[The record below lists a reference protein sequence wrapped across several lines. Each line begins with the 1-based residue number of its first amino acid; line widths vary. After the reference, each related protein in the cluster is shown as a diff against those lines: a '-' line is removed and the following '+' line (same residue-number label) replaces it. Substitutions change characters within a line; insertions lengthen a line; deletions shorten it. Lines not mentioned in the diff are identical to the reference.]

1 MGRALLPEPAIVKKI
16 LILGAGFAGIA
27 TARGLE
33 RMLRPGEAE
42 IAVVGRDNFTLFT
55 PMLPEVFAG
64 GIETRHIVTPV
75 RAQLRRTQYLL
86 GDVVELDIDA
96 RCAQVQHMITGA
108 KQTLTY
114 DHVVLALGSVTSTFG
129 IEGVSDHALPLKTL
143 EDAERLRNRMI
154 ASLELADV
162 TDDPIERKRL
172 LTYVIVGGGYTGC
185 EAAGEVIDLF
195 GSITKFY
202 ENIKLSDVRLVLI
215 EAGTSLLAG
224 LPAPMGVYTQKNLAS
239 RGAEIIMGDPVTCI
253 DDQAITLKSGTSIP
267 TATVIWSAGVRPTP
281 VLKNLPL
288 QHARNGGIVVN
299 RDMSVPDRPGMWALG
314 DCAWI
319 PTGKPDEWYPMTA
332 QHAIRE
338 GPALAANIVAT
349 LRGQPTKPFN
359 FTALGT
365 MASLGA
371 HKGVAALPNNA
382 VITGFVA
389 WFLWRSY
396 YLARLPG
403 LDRKVRVALDWF
415 LGLIFP
421 RDIAELRVY
430 TKRAQFSA
438 ANDAG
443 LAPPGDAD
451 DTQMVHH
458 D

>member
-1 MGRALLPEPAIVKKI
+1 MSVPSI

-33 RMLRPGEAE
+33 RALRPDEAQ
-42 IAVVGRDNFTLFT
+42 ITVVGRDNFTLFT
-55 PMLPEVFAG
+55 PMLPEVLAG

-75 RAQLRRTQYLL
+75 RAQLRRAQYVL
-86 GDVVELDIDA
+86 GDVVELDVEA
-96 RCAQVQHMITGA
+96 KCAKVQHMITGA
-108 KQTLTY
+108 RQTLRY

-129 IEGVSDHALPLKTL
+129 IAGVADHALPLKTL

-162 TDDPIERKRL
+162 TSDPVERARL

-195 GSITKFY
+195 ASITKFY
-202 ENIKLSDVRLVLI
+202 ENIKLADVRIVLI
-215 EAGTSLLAG
+215 EAGTALLTG
-224 LPAPMGVYTQKNLAS
+224 LPPAMGAYTQKNLAS
-239 RGAEIIMGDPVTCI
+239 RGVEIVMGDPVTCI
-253 DDQAITLKSGTSIP
+253 DDQALSLASGMTIP

-281 VLKNLPL
+281 VLKNLPV
-288 QHARNGGIVVN
+288 QHARNGGIIVE
-299 RDMSVPDRPGMWALG
+299 RDMSVPGRPGMWALG

-319 PTGKPDEWYPMTA
+319 PTAKQDAWYPMTA

-338 GPALAANIVAT
+338 GPALAHNIAAT
-349 LRGQPTKPFN
+349 LRGRPTKPFD

-371 HKGVAALPNNA
+371 HKGVAALPNDA
-382 VITGFVA
+382 VISGFVA

-430 TKRAQFSA
+430 TQRAQTIA
-438 ANDAG
+438 ASDAG
-443 LAPPGDAD
+443 LAPAPAADASII
-451 DTQMVHH
+451 VHA